1 MTERGCQKKNIGKN
15 NIKAFRHTS
24 EGL

>member
-1 MTERGCQKKNIGKN
+1 MSKKNIGKN